1 MLSLK
6 SPHPKH
12 QAGLRS
18 GLRAAW
24 QARVLA
30 ASVALL
36 TWTTLIWTTLAWAT
50 SASAEV
56 RLEGFWV
63 RAMPPGQA
71 MTAAY
76 GQVINTSDATV
87 ILEGASTSFA
97 SRAEIH
103 ESQQMYGRFQM
114 VKRESIAIPAGET
127 LSLAPGG
134 IHVMIMGV
142 SEMPAAGS
150 QVSVCLQIDGTEAC
164 VAADVLRNGPNPTH
178 DEHSHHGA
186 H

>member
-1 MLSLK
+1 MPSLK

-18 GLRAAW
+18 SARAAW

-36 TWTTLIWTTLAWAT
+36 TWTTLAWST

-76 GQVINTSDATV
+76 GQVINTSDSAV

-97 SRAEIH
+97 SRAEVH

-114 VKRESIAIPAGET
+114 VKRDSVTIPAGET

-142 SEMPAAGS
+142 SDMPAAGS
-150 QVSVCLQIDGTEAC
+150 QISVCFQIDGNEAC
-164 VAADVLRNGPNPTH
+164 VEADVLRNGPNPTH